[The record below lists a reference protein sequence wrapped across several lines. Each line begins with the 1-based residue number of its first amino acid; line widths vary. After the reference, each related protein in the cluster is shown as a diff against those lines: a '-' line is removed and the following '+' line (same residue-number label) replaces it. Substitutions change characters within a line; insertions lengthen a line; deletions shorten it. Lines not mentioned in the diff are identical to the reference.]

1 MVSVIANKIT
11 AFVLVFMLLAHNI
24 NTLAIVGDFI
34 INQDFIAKTL
44 CIQKSNQQGCNGKCY
59 LMTALKKNAAE
70 SNPATPVKE
79 TKRFALDAFCLYRIY
94 SSENPGFTIEYS
106 KIGFNQYAQN
116 LLNTYFD
123 IDTPPP
129 ISI

>member
-59 LMTALKKNAAE
+59 LMTALKKNAEE
-70 SNPATPVKE
+70 SNPALPVKE
-79 TKRFALDAFCLYRIY
+79 TKRFALDAFCLYRVHF
-94 SSENPGFTIEYS
+94 SESPGFTIKHH
-106 KIGFNQYAQN
+106 KIGFGQSAQN
-116 LLNTYFD
+116 LLQTYFD